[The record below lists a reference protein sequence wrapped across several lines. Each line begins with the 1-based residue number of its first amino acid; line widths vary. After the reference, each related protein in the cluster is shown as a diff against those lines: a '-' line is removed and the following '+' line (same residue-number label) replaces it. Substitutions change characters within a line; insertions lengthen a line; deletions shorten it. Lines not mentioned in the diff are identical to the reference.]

1 MDTSREFQNVLNKKQ
16 NGMPISYRDAAV
28 VIGNDPET
36 LLKYMVDNDYVQVHK
51 LLHYSDSKVLIGK
64 NAKFTPN
71 KKAVSAQLATLLI
84 RKNWKVLN
92 QLVDNFVVNLTTD
105 NYTTNP
111 QLIRALQDIQVLA
124 VTENG
129 LEFSVE
135 LS

>member
-16 NGMPISYRDAAV
+16 NGMQISYRDAAV

-51 LLHYSDSKVLIGK
+51 LLHYSDSNVLIGK
-64 NAKFTPN
+64 NAKFNPN
-71 KKAVSAQLATLLI
+71 KKAVSAQVLTLLI

-111 QLIRALQDIQVLA
+111 QLIRALQDIQVLS

-129 LEFSVE
+129 LEFNVE